1 MGDFKLRWVILARA
15 SMGAHLMGHFKI
27 NGQFQYDRWVILT
40 QQWVVLIRPMGDFTT
55 IMGNFSVPN
64 GAQ

>member
-1 MGDFKLRWVILARA
+1 
-15 SMGAHLMGHFKI
+15 
-27 NGQFQYDRWVILT
+27 VILT